1 MSTETY
7 EELTALLSR
16 NKLTADA
23 SELQGLLAGMLSG
36 GMSLSD
42 REWHSA
48 IADMLNTGEPLTQE
62 AKQATQ
68 AMFDQLS
75 QQLLDSDFALVLS
88 LPDDNAPINDRGSAL
103 INYVQGFMTGF
114 GLYQNDLSQCSADV
128 KEALEDFAE
137 IARMEDAMTED
148 EESEQ
153 ALFEVEEYVRIS
165 TMLCFNELG
174 QSPLDDAEA
183 PPTVH

>member
-1 MSTETY
+1 M
-7 EELTALLSR
+7 
-16 NKLTADA
+16 
-23 SELQGLLAGMLSG
+23 
-36 GMSLSD
+36 
-42 REWHSA
+42 
-48 IADMLNTGEPLTQE
+48 
-62 AKQATQ
+62 
-68 AMFDQLS
+68 
-75 QQLLDSDFALVLS
+75 
-88 LPDDNAPINDRGSAL
+88 INF
-103 INYVQGFMTGF
+103 VQGFMTGF
-114 GLYQNDLSQCSADV
+114 GLYQNDLSQCSAEV
-128 KEALEDFAE
+128 KEAFEDFAE

>member
-1 MSTETY
+1 LADLTY
-7 EELTALLSR
+7 EELTALMSR
-16 NKLTADA
+16 HNLTADA
-23 SELQGLLAGMLSG
+23 AELQGLITGMLSG

-42 REWHSA
+42 REWQNA
-48 IADMLNTGEPLTQE
+48 VADMLNTGEPLTAEMQK
-62 AKQATQ
+62 AAL
-68 AMFDQLS
+68 ALFDQIC
-75 QQLLDSDFALVLS
+75 QQILDSDFALVLC
-88 LPDDNAPINDRGSAL
+88 LPDDAAPINDRGSAL
-103 INYVQGFMTGF
+103 INFVQGFMTGF
-114 GLYQNDLSQCSADV
+114 GLYQNDLTQCSPDV

-137 IARMEDAMTED
+137 IARMEEAMTED

-165 TMLCFNELG
+165 AMLCFNELG